1 MRLTRF
7 ALALTAFLLPLL
19 AFQASA
25 QRQDRVHQTF
35 RSVDER
41 IATARRLGVRGIL
54 EVYLN
59 TSFTLTARQPYVQ
72 GRGWIETFG
81 AHEFVPRLS
90 GNLAGQDELG
100 QGWISLFPGASTLY
114 PDHPATLNNR
124 LVVGLENVG
133 DRRFLVECMVSSAHV
148 VRAHAGSASA
158 QLNGASREWLSIV
171 TPPGG
176 DRVQFSADPNVV
188 WYVMGCEVTPL
199 Q

>member
-1 MRLTRF
+1 MRLAR
-7 ALALTAFLLPLL
+7 LALVFAVFLAPLL
-19 AFQASA
+19 ALEASA
-25 QRQDRVHQTF
+25 QRQDRGQQTF

-41 IATARRLGVRGIL
+41 LATARRLGVRGIL
-54 EVYLN
+54 DVYLN

-100 QGWISLFPGASTLY
+100 QGWISFFPGASTLD

-124 LVVGLENVG
+124 LVVNLENVG
-133 DRRFLVECMVSSAHV
+133 ARRFLVECMVSSAHA
-148 VRAHAGSASA
+148 VRAHAGSAST
-158 QLNGASREWLSIV
+158 QLDGASAEWLSII

-176 DRVQFSADPNVV
+176 NRVEFRADPSVV